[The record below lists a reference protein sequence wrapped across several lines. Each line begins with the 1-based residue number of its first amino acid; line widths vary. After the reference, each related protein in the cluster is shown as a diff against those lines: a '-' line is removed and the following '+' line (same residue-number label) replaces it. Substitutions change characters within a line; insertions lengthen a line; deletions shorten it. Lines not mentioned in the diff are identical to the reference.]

1 MNIRKLFCPGNTP
14 QILLFLFFFIV
25 SVITTI
31 ACGYTEKNATG
42 NVLLLFL
49 LLLLAHRNTL
59 TSITALLFLFCCALY
74 APAGMTYGKINNSF
88 IVALLQTTTDEA
100 AEFTGM
106 IPVYHFLVSAAIL
119 VFMVI
124 FWRTH
129 HRGHRNGMALLLFV
143 LCSVNSWP
151 LRMVKG
157 TVVGTTDTLREMQH
171 YKQLSQHGAD
181 NWKILPGTPLYDTI
195 VIVTGESV
203 RRDYMSV
210 YGYPVP
216 TTPWLNM
223 APGLFIDGYTS
234 AAARRWQ
241 QKQDTAHGGYPIR
254 ENWGSMIH
262 ASLLLHLMRS
272 IPFSS
277 RKAALLPVK
286 RMTCCCYRKQNV
298 HWRINPLRR

>member
-14 QILLFLFFFIV
+14 RILLFLFFFVV

-106 IPVYHFLVSAAIL
+106 IPVY
-119 VFMVI
+119 
-124 FWRTH
+124 
-129 HRGHRNGMALLLFV
+129 LLFV
-143 LCSVNSWP
+143 LCSINSWP

-157 TVVGTTDTLREMQH
+157 TVVGTTDTLREMQR
-171 YKQLSQHGAD
+171 YKQLNQHGAD
-181 NWKILPGTPLYDTI
+181 NWKILPGVPLYDTI

-210 YGYPVP
+210 
-216 TTPWLNM
+216 T
-223 APGLFIDGYTS
+223 
-234 AAARRWQ
+234 
-241 QKQDTAHGGYPIR
+241 
-254 ENWGSMIH
+254 
-262 ASLLLHLMRS
+262 
-272 IPFSS
+272 
-277 RKAALLPVK
+277 
-286 RMTCCCYRKQNV
+286 
-298 HWRINPLRR
+298 